1 MGSAL
6 IPPSQPLKGQ
16 ASPVGDLHL
25 LLLLSVSVLRGLL
38 RIR

>member
-1 MGSAL
+1 MSSAL

-25 LLLLSVSVLRGLL
+25 ILLLS
-38 RIR
+38 I